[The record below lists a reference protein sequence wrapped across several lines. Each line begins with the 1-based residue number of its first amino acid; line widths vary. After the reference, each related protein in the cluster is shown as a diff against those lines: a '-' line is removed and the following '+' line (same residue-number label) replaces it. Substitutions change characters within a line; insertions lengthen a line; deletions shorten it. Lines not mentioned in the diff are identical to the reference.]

1 MQNKQEEQKKEQ
13 LVEELDQELD
23 LEGEDKDKP
32 EETDKKVE
40 EKKSDSQD
48 KSSFDEEDVKA
59 DEEGVKATT
68 QISTE
73 TKLSK
78 DKAAEINPRK
88 HIDYSLIDYLVGFVD
103 TDEELQPILCGYFLK
118 IMVQMLAK

>member
-1 MQNKQEEQKKEQ
+1 MASLRENK
-13 LVEELDQELD
+13 VEYFLIAFIQTS
-23 LEGEDKDKP
+23 LEVYDALTKDKP

-40 EKKSDSQD
+40 EKKYDSQD
-48 KSSFDEEDVKA
+48 KSTFDEEDVKA

-73 TKLSK
+73 TKLPK
-78 DKAAEINPRK
+78 DKTVELNPRK
-88 HIDYSLIDYLVGFVD
+88 HIDYSLMDTLVGFVD

-118 IMVQMLAK
+118 IMVQML

>member
-23 LEGEDKDKP
+23 LEGDFKDKP
-32 EETDKKVE
+32 EETEKKVE
-40 EKKSDSQD
+40 EKKDDSQD
-48 KSSFDEEDVKA
+48 KSTFDEEDVKA

-78 DKAAEINPRK
+78 DKPADVNPRK
-88 HIDYSLIDYLVGFVD
+88 QIDYSLIDYLCGFVD

-118 IMVQMLAK
+118 IMVQML